1 MLIRAEERKYE
12 LAEHMRGGEGSIIKN
27 LYVPAQMPPRTKLM
41 SEMRI
46 EPGCSIGAHVHEGE
60 YEIFFF
66 REGELVLN
74 DNGTER
80 VVHPGDL
87 SICYP
92 GETHGLANRTDK
104 SALVCAVIVKTQD

>member
-1 MLIRAEERKYE
+1 MLIRAEERRHE
-12 LAEHMRGGEGSIIKN
+12 VAEHMRGGEGSIIKN
-27 LYVPAQMPPRTKLM
+27 QYVPEVMPPRTKLM

-80 VVHPGDL
+80 VVRAGDL

-92 GETHGLANRTDK
+92 GETHGIANRGDR
-104 SALVCAVIVKTQD
+104 SAVVCAVIVKTQD